1 MNFIIWSIRIFITTK
16 IALNLITGKI
26 WKRNY
31 LIMYFLSINK
41 SINILT
47 EEHFFISFHKSFVK
61 VIPILCL
68 DEIQWPN
75 STCKTISFLFIDNV
89 YIWVKLIEDFSMDID
104 EHCLT
109 QNIMKISMISSVPDI
124 RTQNCVFYNVFQSR
138 RILLYFH

>member
-1 MNFIIWSIRIFITTK
+1 
-16 IALNLITGKI
+16 
-26 WKRNY
+26 
-31 LIMYFLSINK
+31 MYFLSINK

-68 DEIQWPN
+68 DEIQCPN

-138 RILLYFH
+138 RILLYFHQEFSNTLH